1 MFNNIYLKNSIMK
14 KYISSLL
21 VVASGFAFSQT
32 ILNASSPE
40 QFRQMRADNMRKVG
54 DTVISNKVTPLEY
67 GFVDDKDILKSM
79 MVWEIIDMNDRINQ
93 PFYYDNPNGLLSKT
107 TRSLYQILLDAALD
121 GTISEVYEDE
131 DFSTKSTPDGIRKK
145 LESVRLDDGAIE
157 ILNSGRQL
165 TEAEKKMYTDYIRT
179 TTEKVKVLK
188 IMGMWFIDKRDGQM
202 KYRPLG
208 IAAMGP
214 DPSAVGRTGIDGQP
228 LSIGEELVDLFWIY
242 YPNARDI
249 LANNYVYNKKNSSA
263 DISFDDVIN
272 ARRFSSVI
280 YKSSSGIGDGK
291 ISDYIPKNAEEQL
304 AESNRIKEQ
313 ILQMENDMW
322 NY

>member
-1 MFNNIYLKNSIMK
+1 MK

-21 VVASGFAFSQT
+21 VLASGFAFSQS

-40 QFRQMRADNMRKVG
+40 EFRQMRSENMRKVG
-54 DTVISNKVTPLEY
+54 DTVISNKVKPLEY

-79 MVWEIIDMNDRINQ
+79 LVWEVIDLNDKINQ
-93 PFYYDNPNGLLSKT
+93 PFYYDNPNGLLSKS
-107 TRSLYQILLDAALD
+107 TRSLYQILLDAAL
-121 GTISEVYEDE
+121 GGQIEEVYDDE
-131 DFSTKSTPDGIRKK
+131 DFTTKLSPDGIRKR
-145 LESVRLDDGAIE
+145 LEKVVLNDAAID
-157 ILNSGRQL
+157 ILQSGRQL
-165 TEAEKKMYTDYIRT
+165 TEQEKKEYTDYFQT
-179 TTEKVKVLK
+179 TTDKVKMLK

-214 DPSAVGRTGIDGQP
+214 DPAVQGVYDAEGRAIAGKD
-228 LSIGEELVDLFWIY
+228 ELIDLFWVY
-242 YPNARDI
+242 YPKAREI

-263 DISFDDVIN
+263 DLSFDDLIN
-272 ARRFSSVI
+272 ARRFSSII
-280 YKSSSGIGDGK
+280 YKSSTGAGDGK
-291 ISDYIPKNAEEQL
+291 IKDYVPNNAQEQL
-304 AESNRIKEQ
+304 EESDRIKEQ

>member
-1 MFNNIYLKNSIMK
+1 MK

-21 VVASGFAFSQT
+21 VLASGFAFSQS

-40 QFRQMRADNMRKVG
+40 EFRQMRAENMKKVG

-67 GFVDDKDILKSM
+67 GFVDEKDVLKSM
-79 MVWEIIDMNDRINQ
+79 MVWEVIDLNDKINQ

-107 TRSLYQILLDAALD
+107 TRSLYQILLDAALSGQID
-121 GTISEVYEDE
+121 EVYDDE
-131 DFSTKSTPDGIRKK
+131 NLSIKLTPDAIKAR
-145 LESVRLDDGAIE
+145 LEKVV
-157 ILNSGRQL
+157 LNDAAVDIMATGRQL
-165 TEAEKKMYTDYIRT
+165 TEQERKEYTDIFQT

-202 KYRPLG
+202 KYRPLA

-214 DPSAVGRTGIDGQP
+214 DPAVQGVYDAEGKPIAGKD
-228 LSIGEELVDLFWIY
+228 ELIDLFWVY
-242 YPNARDI
+242 YPKAREI
-249 LANNYVYNKKNSSA
+249 LANNYVFNRANSSA
-263 DISFDDVIN
+263 DLSFDDIIN
-272 ARRFSSVI
+272 ARRFSSII
-280 YKSSSGIGDGK
+280 YKSTNGLGDGTIK
-291 ISDYIPKNAEEQL
+291 DYVPQNAEEQL
-304 AESNRIKEQ
+304 AESQRIKEQ

>member
-1 MFNNIYLKNSIMK
+1 MK
-14 KYISSLL
+14 KYISSLF

-79 MVWEIIDMNDRINQ
+79 LVWEIIDLNDRINQ
-93 PFYYDNPNGLLSKT
+93 PIYYDNPNSLMSKT
-107 TRSLYQILLDAALD
+107 TKSLYSTLLEAALS
-121 GTISEVYEDE
+121 GQIEEVYDDE
-131 DFSTKSTPDGIRKK
+131 DFTTKLTPEQIKA
-145 LESVRLDDGAIE
+145 RLQKVVASDVLVDIIA
-157 ILNSGRQL
+157 SGRKP
-165 TEAEKKMYTDYIRT
+165 TEQEIKENTDIFET
-179 TTEKVKVLK
+179 TSEKVKMLK

-214 DPSAVGRTGIDGQP
+214 DPAVQGVYDADGKAIAGKDD
-228 LSIGEELVDLFWIY
+228 LIDLFWVY
-242 YPNARDI
+242 YPKAREI
-249 LANNYVYNKKNSSA
+249 LANSYVYNKKNASA
-263 DISFDDVIN
+263 EISYDDLIN

-280 YKSSSGIGDGK
+280 YKSSAGNGEGTIA
-291 ISDYIPKNAEEQL
+291 DYIPNNAEEQL

>member
-1 MFNNIYLKNSIMK
+1 MK

-21 VVASGFAFSQT
+21 ILASGFAFSQS

-40 QFRQMRADNMRKVG
+40 EFRQMRAENMKKVG

-67 GFVDDKDILKSM
+67 GFVDEKDILKSM
-79 MVWEIIDMNDRINQ
+79 MVWEVIDLNDKINQ

-107 TRSLYQILLDAALD
+107 TRSLYQILLDAALNGEID
-121 GTISEVYEDE
+121 EVYEDE
-131 DFSTKSTPDGIRKK
+131 NFSTKSTPEAIKKK
-145 LESVRLDDGAIE
+145 LESERVDDELIE
-157 ILNSGRQL
+157 IINSGRTP
-165 TEAEKKMYTDYIRT
+165 TEAEKKQYVDLIRT
-179 TTEKVKVLK
+179 TTDKVKVLK

-214 DPSAVGRTGIDGQP
+214 DPTSIGRIGPDGQP
-228 LSIGEELVDLFWIY
+228 LAGADELVDLFWVY
-242 YPNARDI
+242 YPKARDI
-249 LANNYVYNKKNSSA
+249 LANNYVFNRANSSA
-263 DISFDDVIN
+263 DLSFDDIIN

-280 YKSSSGIGDGK
+280 YKSTNGLGDGTIK
-291 ISDYIPKNAEEQL
+291 DYVPRNAEEQL
-304 AESNRIKEQ
+304 AESDRIKEQ

>member
-1 MFNNIYLKNSIMK
+1 MK

-21 VVASGFAFSQT
+21 VLASGFAFSQS

-40 QFRQMRADNMRKVG
+40 EFRQMRAENMKKVG

-67 GFVDDKDILKSM
+67 GFVDEKDVLKSM
-79 MVWEIIDMNDRINQ
+79 MVWEVIDLNDKINQ

-107 TRSLYQILLDAALD
+107 TRSLYQILLDAALSGQID
-121 GTISEVYEDE
+121 EVYDDE
-131 DFSTKSTPDGIRKK
+131 NLSIKLSPDAIKAR
-145 LESVRLDDGAIE
+145 LEKVV
-157 ILNSGRQL
+157 LNDAAVDIMATGRQL
-165 TEAEKKMYTDYIRT
+165 TEQERKEYTDIFQT
-179 TTEKVKVLK
+179 TTEKVRVLK

-202 KYRPLG
+202 KYRPLA

-214 DPSAVGRTGIDGQP
+214 DPAVQGVYDAEGKPIAGKD
-228 LSIGEELVDLFWIY
+228 ELIDLFWVY
-242 YPNARDI
+242 YPKARDI
-249 LANNYVYNKKNSSA
+249 LANNYVFNRANSSA
-263 DISFDDVIN
+263 DLSFDDIIN

-280 YKSSSGIGDGK
+280 YKSTSGLGDGTIK
-291 ISDYIPKNAEEQL
+291 DYVPRNAEEQL
-304 AESNRIKEQ
+304 AESDRIKEQ

>member
-1 MFNNIYLKNSIMK
+1 MK

-21 VVASGFAFSQT
+21 VLASGFAFSQT

-40 QFRQMRADNMRKVG
+40 EFRQMRSENMKKVG

-67 GFVDDKDILKSM
+67 GFVDEKDVLKSM
-79 MVWEIIDMNDRINQ
+79 MVWEIIDMNDKINQ
-93 PFYYDNPNGLLSKT
+93 PFYYDNPNGLLSKN
-107 TRSLYQILLDAALD
+107 TRSLYQILLDAAMN
-121 GTISEVYEDE
+121 GAIEEVYDDE
-131 DFSTKSTPDGIRKK
+131 NFTTKLSPEGIQKK
-145 LESVRLDDGAIE
+145 LESVRIDDEAIE

-165 TEAEKKMYTDYIRT
+165 TEEEKLRLTDRIRT

-214 DPSAVGRTGIDGQP
+214 DPTSQGRLDAEGKPMEGAND
-228 LSIGEELVDLFWIY
+228 LVDLFWVY
-242 YPNARDI
+242 YPKARDI
-249 LANNYVYNKKNSSA
+249 LANNYVFNRKNSSA
-263 DISFDDVIN
+263 DLSFDDVIN

-280 YKSSSGIGDGK
+280 YKSSNGLGDGVIK
-291 ISDYIPKNAEEQL
+291 DYIPRNAEEQL
-304 AESNRIKEQ
+304 DESNKIKEQ